1 MKIKKLDK
9 ILLIIITTISSLYF
23 IETYLFFLQKKIYEE
38 RKVDTLG
45 KINFY
50 KKGETLSVNPSNHLI
65 SKNLDFLPLS
75 GISNK
80 NTIYCNEQGYYAKY
94 YSDRYGFNNSDR
106 IWDSSVIDFLMVGDS
121 FVQGA
126 CVDRDNNFSGNLTK
140 ISDKKVLNL
149 GMDSNG
155 PLLNLATLKEYA
167 PKNKIK
173 NILWFYYEGND
184 LEDLDKEFQFKILKK
199 YLSEE
204 SFSQR
209 LLGQQS
215 KIDNANKNLID
226 LKFKQLKKRK
236 ENPPKFS
243 FKFYYL
249 RTFLFYRD
257 KQNLSSEFRLVIE
270 SLKNFT
276 IKNEINLY
284 FVYLPENKRYN
295 KLVYLNDNY
304 KKIKDLLNDLNIN
317 FIDLHEE
324 LFKNVSVSELFSKRK
339 NHYSEKGYRLI
350 TSRIHSIINKM

>member
-1 MKIKKLDK
+1 M
-9 ILLIIITTISSLYF
+9 
-23 IETYLFFLQKKIYEE
+23 
-38 RKVDTLG
+38 
-45 KINFY
+45 
-50 KKGETLSVNPSNHLI
+50 
-65 SKNLDFLPLS
+65 
-75 GISNK
+75 
-80 NTIYCNEQGYYAKY
+80 
-94 YSDRYGFNNSDR
+94 
-106 IWDSSVIDFLMVGDS
+106 
-121 FVQGA
+121 
-126 CVDRDNNFSGNLTK
+126 
-140 ISDKKVLNL
+140 
-149 GMDSNG
+149 
-155 PLLNLATLKEYA
+155 
-167 PKNKIK
+167 
-173 NILWFYYEGND
+173 
-184 LEDLDKEFQFKILKK
+184 DKEFQFKILKK

-226 LKFKQLKKRK
+226 LKLKQLKKRK
-236 ENPPKFS
+236 ENPQKFS

-276 IKNEINLY
+276 VKNEINLY

-295 KLVYLNDNY
+295 KIVYLNDNY

-350 TSRIHSIINKM
+350 TSEFIQ